1 MDRAKRWWWQ
11 KCEERATAS
20 RLAPLPHLYYYAL
33 LRTPRVQR
41 VALALPFPRPSSRS
55 LSMAAVVLSTLAMP
69 TAWTTWTDIEALS
82 NRKLREFILAA
93 GLPVDGLVT
102 KAELKVVAY
111 EIQAKAAEEEGE
123 GEDEGQG
130 EGEVDWSDSWE
141 APLSEPFCLHAIL
154 GLTPTDAGDV
164 ASRVR
169 ASFHSRARAAYPSE
183 YIDDVAV
190 YALAVRRFR
199 RLCLAFTVLKD
210 AERRQAR

>member
-1 MDRAKRWWWQ
+1 
-11 KCEERATAS
+11 
-20 RLAPLPHLYYYAL
+20 
-33 LRTPRVQR
+33 
-41 VALALPFPRPSSRS
+41 
-55 LSMAAVVLSTLAMP
+55 MAAVVLSTLAMP
-69 TAWTTWTDIEALS
+69 SAWTTWTDIEALS
-82 NRKLREFILAA
+82 NRKLREFIVAA

-123 GEDEGQG
+123 DEGEDEEG
-130 EGEVDWSDSWE
+130 EGVVDWSDSWE

-154 GLTPTDAGDV
+154 GLTPTDGGDV
-164 ASRVR
+164 ASRAR

-183 YIDDVAV
+183 YIDDLAV

>member
-1 MDRAKRWWWQ
+1 M
-11 KCEERATAS
+11 
-20 RLAPLPHLYYYAL
+20 
-33 LRTPRVQR
+33 
-41 VALALPFPRPSSRS
+41 ALALPFPRPSSRS